1 MKTVALR
8 KKKKKKPKKST
19 TPPNFNK
26 PNFEATSVSRE
37 TAKKKVMSQL
47 ERQGISGA
55 DMLNAMNRGKLTQ
68 DSSGNYI
75 FRTDAYSKAE

>member
-1 MKTVALR
+1 MA
-8 KKKKKKPKKST
+8 
-19 TPPNFNK
+19 
-26 PNFEATSVSRE
+26 
-37 TAKKKVMSQL
+37 QL

-55 DMLNAMNRGKLTQ
+55 DKLNAMNRGKLTQ

>member
-8 KKKKKKPKKST
+8 KKKKSKKNT

-26 PNFEATSVSRE
+26 PTFEATSTSSE
-37 TAKKKVMSQL
+37 TAKKKVMAQL
-47 ERQGISGA
+47 EQQGISGKDKA
-55 DMLNAMNRGKLTQ
+55 NAMERGKLTQ